1 MKDYNERFC
10 NLSLRCLDDIPISM
24 LLQTSQH
31 NLLTSIESGIDG
43 VKANI
48 WKELKDQ
55 TEIIESLLRDKIN
68 NDKGK

>member
-1 MKDYNERFC
+1 
-10 NLSLRCLDDIPISM
+10 M